1 MPTKEQKN
9 AKTGAPKDPRDV
21 NFQSRKR
28 SKHDKTRGFG
38 MHRWTQK
45 TKIALQSGRKRLK
58 NRANFGRTIPKSRK
72 LQKTHEETI
81 NLHENREKTSRE
93 TPEKQNR
100 LNKSQKTHEEM
111 HMQIAF
117 S

>member
-28 SKHDKTRGFG
+28 SKHDKTRGLG

-45 TKIALQSGRKRLK
+45 TKIALHFWPKTVKKQSRIWTHDSKKPEIAK
-58 NRANFGRTIPKSRK
+58 NT
-72 LQKTHEETI
+72 
-81 NLHENREKTSRE
+81 
-93 TPEKQNR
+93 
-100 LNKSQKTHEEM
+100 
-111 HMQIAF
+111 
-117 S
+117 